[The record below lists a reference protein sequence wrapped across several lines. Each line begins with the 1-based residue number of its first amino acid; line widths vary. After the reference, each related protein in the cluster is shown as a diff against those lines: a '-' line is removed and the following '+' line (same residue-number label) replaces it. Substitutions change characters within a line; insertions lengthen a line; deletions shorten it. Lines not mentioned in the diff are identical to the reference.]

1 MNDPGETDGAS
12 SSGDGDGATA
22 SSDGDR
28 EFSSRETDAS
38 DRGSDAVTRPGGR
51 GSHRISIP
59 AYGSV
64 EVIVVYVLFYL
75 IVDLATP
82 VIVEELSGPFPDQVP
97 EPVTTYAAVT
107 LWLFLG
113 LVLFAT
119 VRTQLAENPRV
130 FDDADE
136 REAFLDE
143 HRPTL
148 ETSLLSGALVVVGG
162 AAALFTWDVFV
173 AVLEDVL
180 SVLVVELDGDPPAL
194 PGAADVALFVSFVG
208 GVAAVARG
216 LDRLVVGGARE
227 LLYRRYRE

>member
-1 MNDPGETDGAS
+1 MNRPGETADGPRGS
-12 SSGDGDGATA
+12 ETDGGPTGGDGEPGPARAD
-22 SSDGDR
+22 SSP
-28 EFSSRETDAS
+28 SH
-38 DRGSDAVTRPGGR
+38 RGSDAVTGSGSS
-51 GSHRISIP
+51 GSHRAYAS

-82 VIVEELSGPFPDQVP
+82 VIVEELAGPFPDQVP
-97 EPVTTYAAVT
+97 EPVTTYAAVA

-113 LVLFAT
+113 LVLFAA
-119 VRTQLAENPRV
+119 VRTQVAENPRV

-143 HRPTL
+143 HRPTR
-148 ETSLLSGALVVVGG
+148 ETYLLSGALVVVGG
-162 AAALFTWDVFV
+162 VAAILTWDVFV

-180 SVLVVELDGDPPAL
+180 SVLVVELDGDRPAL
-194 PGAADVALFVSFVG
+194 PDAANVAFFVSFVIA
-208 GVAAVARG
+208 VAAIARG
-216 LDRLVVGGARE
+216 LDRLVVGGVRE